1 LPKIVYANQTCGVP
15 GRTIFSNL
23 ALVRD
28 NLDYIDLTNETVISV
43 SVDQELAFDRVDH
56 NFLPRV
62 LRKHGFGSAFCSW
75 ISLFHNSFSAI
86 RALYLMVFL
95 LSR

>member
-1 LPKIVYANQTCGVP
+1 MPKIVYANQTCGVP

-28 NLDYIDLTNETVISV
+28 NLDYIDLTNETAISV

-56 NFLPRV
+56 NFRPRV
-62 LRKHGFGSAFCSW
+62 LRKHDFGSAFCSW
-75 ISLFHNSFSAI
+75 ISLFYNSFSAF